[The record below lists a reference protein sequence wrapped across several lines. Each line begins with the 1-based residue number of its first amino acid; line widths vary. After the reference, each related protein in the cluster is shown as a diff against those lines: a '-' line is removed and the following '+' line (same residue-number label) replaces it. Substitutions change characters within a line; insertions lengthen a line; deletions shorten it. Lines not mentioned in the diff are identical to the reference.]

1 MTTRSKLYLLAA
13 LCILALI
20 FVPGLTSICA
30 DLIVNCISYIGTK
43 VSVNLR

>member
-20 FVPGLTSICA
+20 FVPGLPNACA
-30 DLIVNCISYIGTK
+30 DLIVSGVSYIGTK
-43 VSVNLR
+43 VSVSLR